1 MVTGKIEPCVIE
13 ILRYFYRPWKWYI
26 FYCYF
31 RQGCNCVKQIQNY
44 AVKAIVIPF
53 SFNFKVF
60 LSENL
65 LVQSLS
71 SIAFSG
77 SAFKSGNEST

>member
-1 MVTGKIEPCVIE
+1 MVKGKIKSFMIE
-13 ILRYFYRPWKWYI
+13 ILRYCYRLWNWYVV
-26 FYCYF
+26 YYYF
-31 RQGCNCVKQIQNY
+31 RQGCNCVKQIPNY

-65 LVQSLS
+65 LVQSV
-71 SIAFSG
+71 SG
-77 SAFKSGNEST
+77 CFLKCNLFF